1 MPTTDHEP
9 PEEGFESPSKMDV
22 LDTSLVALM
31 EVQAQLDSS
40 GFTMS
45 SIHLNNAIETL
56 RSDKVRLQKNFKV

>member
-1 MPTTDHEP
+1 MPTTDD
-9 PEEGFESPSKMDV
+9 ESPEAGKENQSKMDV
-22 LDTSLVALM
+22 LDKSLDALLKI
-31 EVQAQLDSS
+31 QAQLDSS